1 VTLGDLGSGWL
12 LPQMASRSFDAHD
25 DDPTCYRVLS
35 SLSSSVPEGTAFEMS
50 SNAPLVPRE
59 PSSLPGL
66 PEPLQRLKGPDG
78 DESYPICWSS
88 EGASAGDEQRWLG

>member
-1 VTLGDLGSGWL
+1 
-12 LPQMASRSFDAHD
+12 
-25 DDPTCYRVLS
+25 
-35 SLSSSVPEGTAFEMS
+35 MS